1 MSEWKNG
8 EATEESFAELARQH
22 SEDTG
27 SAENGGL
34 YDRVVR
40 NTYVQEFEDFAFDE
54 SRKSGD
60 TGIVYGESSSYAGY
74 HLVYFV
80 GEGELYS
87 NVIARSA
94 MTNQAMNDF
103 LTAETEK
110 VQPLQLERQARLV
123 K

>member
-74 HLVYFV
+74 HVMYYV
-80 GEGELYS
+80 GEGQRYDRFIAESELRNEAMEDWETV
-87 NVIARSA
+87 NVGNYHATTGFSFR
-94 MTNQAMNDF
+94 F
-103 LTAETEK
+103 
-110 VQPLQLERQARLV
+110 V